1 MLRVMK
7 RISLFLITI
16 SVCASFVA
24 RAQDAATEERLN
36 KLSGQI
42 EDLIAVQKDWKERLV
57 SLQKEVAS
65 LREQAAKPS
74 GNYAAQEDLKHL
86 ADSVKEVERKRIDDY
101 EKVHAELVKLSKSVS
116 APLASVKKPAATA
129 PLDAPAADK
138 GAPPPEGFYYV
149 IEKNDTL
156 SLIVQAYR
164 EKNIKVTTDQI
175 LKANPGLK
183 ANQLRVGQKIFIP
196 APASVRGVG

>member
-7 RISLFLITI
+7 RISLFLITV

-74 GNYAAQEDLKHL
+74 GNYAAQEDLKRL
-86 ADSVKEVERKRIDDY
+86 SDSVKDVDRKRIDDY
-101 EKVHAELVKLSKSVS
+101 EKIHAELVKLSKSVS
-116 APLASVKKPAATA
+116 APLASVKKPAASM
-129 PLDAPAADK
+129 PPDAPAADK
-138 GAPPPEGFYYV
+138 GGTPQKGFDYT

-164 EKNIKVTTDQI
+164 EKNIKVTTEQI
-175 LKANPGLK
+175 LKANPTLK
-183 ANQLRVGQKIFIP
+183 PNQLRVGQKIFIP
-196 APASVRGVG
+196 APANARGEG